1 MGMEIDRSKLSPM
14 MQQYLAVKDA
24 SGDAIVFFRLG
35 DFYEMFFDDAIL
47 VSKLLELTL
56 TGRDCGL
63 PERAPMCGVP
73 YHAAEQYLKRLV
85 NLGFRVAI
93 CEQMEDPALAK
104 GLVERGV
111 IRVVTPGTL
120 IESSMLDESS
130 CNYLAAVWSC
140 GEALAFAAADI
151 STGAVDLHTLEGKS
165 RTDALIS
172 LLDRYRPAEL
182 LITKEFLDC
191 KPVAAF
197 LKTRTGCTVTLRDD
211 ECFSVPVQRETVLR
225 QFSAESL
232 AALGLSEAG
241 ADACVICGLFQYIAE
256 TQRALVGRFTGITL
270 HGRDGVMGL
279 DANARRNLELTETL
293 RTHEKKGSLLGVL
306 DKTGT
311 AMGRRM
317 LRTWM
322 EQPLTAPVAIMDR
335 LNAVELLM
343 KQSVT
348 MTELRDLL
356 DQVFDLERLMSR
368 VMFQKATPRDLKA
381 LSQTALRLPEIKL
394 LLQKLTQSKL
404 LTRLEGQISPLSE
417 LSDLIERALVDEPPV
432 LVKDGGVIRD
442 GFHAELD
449 ALRRAMNGGADL
461 IAEIEQREKER
472 TGIRNLKTG
481 YNRVFGYYLE
491 VSRSYY
497 EQVPPEW
504 IRKQTLANCERFI
517 TQELRDAENTIVGAK
532 DKALALEAQ
541 IFTELREFV
550 AQQLKTVQETAAA
563 VAQVDV
569 LCSLALTALENEY
582 CKPEIAVDGRIEIR
596 DGRHPVVEQT
606 LTDTVFVPNDVLL
619 DTKANRLAI
628 ITGPNMS
635 GKSTYMR
642 QTALIVLMAQ
652 MGSFV
657 PASYAK
663 ISVVDQIF
671 TRVGASDD
679 LTAGESTFM
688 VEMHE
693 VSDILNHATQ
703 NSLVIL
709 DEVGRGTSTFDG
721 ISIARAVAEFIA
733 GKKIGCK
740 TLFATHYHELTMLE
754 GQCDGVRNLSV
765 AVKKHG
771 DTIRFLRKI
780 VSGAADDSYGI
791 EVAKLA
797 GLPAQVT
804 NRARALL
811 SELEAQ
817 SRAEKQAH
825 AAQRAAEAQ
834 GQMSFS
840 ADADAQVIAQLAK
853 TNVSELSDAECR
865 ELLMDLT
872 GMLHS

>member
-1 MGMEIDRSKLSPM
+1 MNIEIDRSKLSPM
-14 MQQYLAVKDA
+14 MQQYLSVKDA
-24 SGDAIVFFRLG
+24 AGDAIVFFRLG

-63 PERAPMCGVP
+63 PSRAPMCGVP

-85 NLGFRVAI
+85 ELGYRVAI

-120 IESSMLDESS
+120 IESSMLDESN
-130 CNYLAAVWSC
+130 CNYLAAVWAE
-140 GEALAFAAADI
+140 GETIAFVAADI
-151 STGAVDLHTLEGKS
+151 STGVVNLHQIEGKT
-165 RTDALIS
+165 RTDETIS
-172 LLDRYRPAEL
+172 LLDRYHPAEM
-182 LITKEFLDC
+182 LITKSFLDY
-191 KPVAAF
+191 KPVAAY
-197 LKTRTGCTVTLRDD
+197 LKTRTSCMVTLRDD
-211 ECFSVPVQRETVLR
+211 ICFSPAARRETVLR
-225 QFSAESL
+225 QFSADSF
-232 AALGLSEAG
+232 AALGLSENG

-256 TQRALVGRFTGITL
+256 TQRTLVGRFTEITRHGI
-270 HGRDGVMGL
+270 DGVMGL
-279 DANARRNLELTETL
+279 DAGARHNLELTETL

-306 DKTGT
+306 DRTET

-317 LRTWM
+317 LRTWLA
-322 EQPLTAPVAIMDR
+322 QPLTSPVAIMDR
-335 LNAVELLM
+335 LNAVELLI
-343 KQSVT
+343 KNSVAA
-348 MTELRDLL
+348 MDLRDLL
-356 DQVFDLERLMSR
+356 GKVFDLERLMSR
-368 VMFQKATPRDLKA
+368 VMFQKATPRDMKA
-381 LSQTALRLPEIKL
+381 LSQTALQLPAIKQT
-394 LLQKLTQSKL
+394 LQALPPSKL
-404 LTRLEGQISPLSE
+404 LTRLEGEISPLNE
-417 LSDLIERALVDEPPV
+417 LSDLIERALVDEPPAA
-432 LVKDGGVIRD
+432 VKDGGVIRD
-442 GFHAELD
+442 GFHEDLD
-449 ALRRAMNGGADL
+449 KLRHAMNHGTEL
-461 IAEIEQREKER
+461 IAEIENRERER
-472 TGIRNLKTG
+472 TGIKNLKTG

-532 DKALALEAQ
+532 DRALALEAQ
-541 IFTELREFV
+541 IFSELREFI
-550 AQQLKTVQETAAA
+550 AQQLRAVQETAAA

-569 LCSLALTALENEY
+569 LSSFALVAMENQY
-582 CKPEIAVDGRIEIR
+582 CKPEIAVDGRIEIHS
-596 DGRHPVVEQT
+596 GRHPVVERM
-606 LTDTVFVPNDVLL
+606 LAEDVFVPNDTLL
-619 DTKANRLAI
+619 DRKSNRLVI

-652 MGSFV
+652 MGCFV
-657 PASYAK
+657 PASYAR
-663 ISVVDQIF
+663 ISVVDHIF

-693 VSDILNHATQ
+693 VSDILKHATP

-721 ISIARAVAEFIA
+721 ISIARAVAEFIS

-754 GQCDGVRNLSV
+754 GQCDGVRNMSV

-791 EVAKLA
+791 EVARLA

-811 SELEAQ
+811 TEMEAQ
-817 SRAEKQAH
+817 SKAEKESYTMQM
-825 AAQRAAEAQ
+825 AAGAQ

-840 ADADAQVIAQLAK
+840 SDANAQVIARLAK
-853 TNVSELSDAECR
+853 THVNELSDAECR
-865 ELLMDLT
+865 ELLLDLT
-872 GMLHS
+872 AMLR